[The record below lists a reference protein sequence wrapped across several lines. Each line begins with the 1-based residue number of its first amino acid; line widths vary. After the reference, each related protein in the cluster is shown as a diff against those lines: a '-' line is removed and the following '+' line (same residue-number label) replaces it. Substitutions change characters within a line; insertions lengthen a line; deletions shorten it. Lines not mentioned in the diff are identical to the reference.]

1 MKSNA
6 EEISGIYQDQV
17 LLAMNYNIK
26 NKNYKKN

>member
-17 LLAMNYNIK
+17 LLVMNYNIK